1 MSITSQW
8 LAENFMI
15 LSTIGSIL
23 TGVVGWIL
31 GGKQA
36 KAQELKKGA
45 LEIDSAEVDYAAKV
59 RELYDNLN
67 AKLVQEN
74 ENLKSDKDAI
84 VAEFKQEKE
93 YFRNQVDALRSQLS
107 EMQGQF
113 NMIQLAY
120 AKEVEQSQN
129 WEKLHRELTDKYNE
143 LASKHEDLKSLY
155 SKLKEDFDKHKKLA
169 K

>member
-1 MSITSQW
+1 MSISQW
-8 LAENFMI
+8 LTENFMI
-15 LSTIGSIL
+15 VSTLGTVL
-23 TGVVGWIL
+23 TGVVGWVL

-45 LEIDSAEVDYAAKV
+45 VEIDSAEVDYAAKV

-67 AKLVQEN
+67 TKLGQEN
-74 ENLKSDKDAI
+74 ESLRSDKESI

-93 YFRNQVDALRSQLS
+93 YFRAQVDSLRTQLS
-107 EMQGQF
+107 EMQTQF
-113 NMIQLAY
+113 NTIQIAY

-143 LASKHEDLKSLY
+143 LARKHEDLKGLY

>member
-1 MSITSQW
+1 MFTIGW
-8 LAENFMI
+8 LNENLLI
-15 LSTIGSIL
+15 LSTIGSL
-23 TGVVGWIL
+23 FTRVLGWVIRDR
-31 GGKQA
+31 KA
-36 KAQELKKGA
+36 IAQELKKGA
-45 LEIDSAEVDYAAKV
+45 VEIDSAEVDYAAKV

-74 ENLKSDKDAI
+74 ENLKSDKDDI

-93 YFRNQVDALRSQLS
+93 YFRAQVDALRTQLS

-155 SKLKEDFDKHKKLA
+155 SKLKEDFDKHKKAA

>member
-1 MSITSQW
+1 MPISQW
-8 LAENFMI
+8 LTENFMI
-15 LSTIGSIL
+15 LSTIGTVL
-23 TGVVGWIL
+23 TGVVGWVL

-36 KAQELKKGA
+36 KAQELKKGEV
-45 LEIDSAEVDYAAKV
+45 EIESAEVDYAAKV

-74 ENLKSDKDAI
+74 ESLKSDKDAI

-93 YFRNQVDALRSQLS
+93 YFRNQVDSLRVQLS

-113 NMIQLAY
+113 NVIQLAY

-143 LASKHEDLKSLY
+143 LAKDHEELKGLY
-155 SKLKEDFDKHKKLA
+155 SKLKDDFDKHKKLA

>member
-1 MSITSQW
+1 
-8 LAENFMI
+8 MI
-15 LSTIGSIL
+15 VSTLGTVL
-23 TGVVGWIL
+23 TGVVGWVL

-45 LEIDSAEVDYAAKV
+45 VEIDSAEVDYAAKV

-67 AKLVQEN
+67 AKLGQEN
-74 ENLKSDKDAI
+74 ESLRSDKEAI

-93 YFRNQVDALRSQLS
+93 YFRSQVDSLRTQLS
-107 EMQGQF
+107 EMQTQF
-113 NMIQLAY
+113 NTIQIAY

-155 SKLKEDFDKHKKLA
+155 SKLKEDFDKHKKL

>member
-1 MSITSQW
+1 MPISQW
-8 LAENFMI
+8 LTENFMI
-15 LSTIGSIL
+15 LSTIGTVL
-23 TGVVGWIL
+23 TGVVGWVL

-36 KAQELKKGA
+36 KAQELKKGEV
-45 LEIDSAEVDYAAKV
+45 EIESAEVDYAAKV

-74 ENLKSDKDAI
+74 ESLKSDKDAI

-93 YFRNQVDALRSQLS
+93 YFRNQVDTLRAQLS
-107 EMQGQF
+107 EMQNQF
-113 NMIQLAY
+113 NVIQLAY

-155 SKLKEDFDKHKKLA
+155 SKLKEDFDKHKKAA

>member
-1 MSITSQW
+1 MSISQW
-8 LAENFMI
+8 LTENFMI
-15 LSTIGSIL
+15 VSTLGTVL
-23 TGVVGWIL
+23 TGVVGWVL

-45 LEIDSAEVDYAAKV
+45 VEIDSAEVDYAAKV

-74 ENLKSDKDAI
+74 ESLKSDKDAI
-84 VAEFKQEKE
+84 VTEFKQEKE
-93 YFRNQVDALRSQLS
+93 YFRAQVDALRTQLS
-107 EMQGQF
+107 DMQVQF

-155 SKLKEDFDKHKKLA
+155 SKLKEDFDKHKKSA